1 MGATVWLVVGGLLLL
16 VLYIRLNDAK
26 LGRIPPEAAVLSPK
40 RWTPEEVRRTVDEL
54 AASPASLLN
63 EKLPPKTGR
72 RYIITGGAGFLGG
85 WIVLHLLA
93 RGEDPRR
100 IRVLDIR
107 RPIRKDLLEGAAT
120 EVDFVQADVSD
131 AKAVQAAFEK
141 PWPPA
146 QSDVPGE
153 PQPEITVFHTAA
165 TIRFFER
172 HPELLHLSERVN
184 VLGTQNVLDAAR
196 RVGASSFVY
205 TSSGSISVHS
215 SRFFLW
221 PWEKEPRYFT
231 QVANDDDAIIPKRHE
246 DFFSNYAVSKYNAER
261 VVRAADKSPSGKGVL
276 RTGCIRP
283 GNGIYGP
290 GGDLL
295 VGVYLV
301 KRTNPTWIPNIIQ
314 SFIYVENCS
323 LAHLCYEARLIE
335 LQNGGTNPDVGG
347 QAFCVA
353 DAGPPATYGDVY
365 DALTQLTN
373 GTCVFP
379 KLSCSTMLG
388 IAHLVER
395 YSLFRHF
402 LAQSPLAAL
411 TKLIPRVSGDITF
424 LQPSMFALTGI
435 HLIFDDSRARSPPEK
450 GGLGYEGR
458 ITTLE
463 GVCKVT
469 LEHQK
474 DNGKGWERVVAG
486 HKEEGHGFGLAR
498 AEKGVEEVIE
508 KVANGVGVDP
518 KKVLS

>member
-1 MGATVWLVVGGLLLL
+1 
-16 VLYIRLNDAK
+16 
-26 LGRIPPEAAVLSPK
+26 
-40 RWTPEEVRRTVDEL
+40 RRTVDEL
-54 AASPASLLN
+54 AASPTSLLSA
-63 EKLPPKTGR
+63 KLPPKTGR

-85 WIVLHLLA
+85 WMVLHLLA

-120 EVDFVQADVSD
+120 EVEFIQVDVSD
-131 AKAVQAAFEK
+131 AKAVQAAFDK
-141 PWPPA
+141 PWPLA
-146 QSDVPGE
+146 VPGE
-153 PQPEITVFHTAA
+153 PEPEITVFHTAA

-172 HPELLHLSERVN
+172 HPDLLHLSEKVN
-184 VLGTQNVLDAAR
+184 LRGTQNVLDATR
-196 RVGASSFVY
+196 RAGASTFVY

-215 SRFFLW
+215 NRFFLW
-221 PWEKEPRYFT
+221 PWEKEPKYFT
-231 QVANDDDAIIPKRHE
+231 QLVNDDDAIIPKRHE
-246 DFFSNYAVSKYNAER
+246 DFFSNYAVSKCNAER
-261 VVRAADKSPSGKGVL
+261 VVRAADKSPSGKSVL

-301 KRTNPTWIPNIIQ
+301 KKTNPTWIPNILQ

-335 LQNGGTNPDVGG
+335 IQNGGKNPDVGG

-365 DALTQLTN
+365 DALTQLSN
-373 GTCVFP
+373 GVCVFP
-379 KLSCSTMLG
+379 KLSCTTMLG
-388 IAHLVER
+388 IAQLVEG
-395 YSLFRHF
+395 YDLLRHF
-402 LAQSPLAAL
+402 LAQSPLAVL
-411 TKLIPRVSGDITF
+411 TKLMPRLGGDITF
-424 LQPSMFALTGI
+424 LQPSMFALTVI
-435 HLIFDDSRARSPPEK
+435 HLIFDDSRARSSPEK
-450 GGLGYEGR
+450 GGLGYNGG

-463 GVCKVT
+463 GVCKVV
-469 LEHQK
+469 LEHQRG
-474 DNGKGWERVVAG
+474 DGEGWERVIAG

-508 KVANGVGVDP
+508 KVANVVGVDP
-518 KKVLS
+518 QRVLT